1 MPARSLAT
9 PYHCDYGIHS
19 RALDAHQQGREDTKH
34 DEQHCQ
40 RHDRSHLDRSCVP
53 DLLVGGT
60 FDGTEDHTRQHVEQ
74 VHSREYDP
82 QRREYSLYRKR
93 RVHAHDA
100 HELGDEDG
108 EPGQPH
114 RGEGTEG
121 KEPAGPRHPCRQSA
135 EVLDAAGPPAWRYDA
150 DEDEKEGGVEPVCD
164 LLEDGSVEAD
174 CVPRGG
180 TEHDEAQS
188 PYGGEGDERL
198 EVGLQ
203 EGHESSVDDVD
214 DP

>member
-1 MPARSLAT
+1 MPWWISRRESLSDRRPPARSTRWDSAT
-9 PYHCDYGIHS
+9 LNGS
-19 RALDAHQQGREDTKH
+19 TRAT
-34 DEQHCQ
+34 
-40 RHDRSHLDRSCVP
+40 
-53 DLLVGGT
+53 T
-60 FDGTEDHTRQHVEQ
+60 
-74 VHSREYDP
+74 
-82 QRREYSLYRKR
+82 
-93 RVHAHDA
+93 
-100 HELGDEDG
+100 
-108 EPGQPH
+108 PGQPH

-135 EVLDAAGPPAWRYDA
+135 EVLDAAGPRACRYDA

-164 LLEDGSVEAD
+164 LLEDGSVQAD

-180 TEHDEAQS
+180 TEQDEAQS
-188 PYGGEGDERL
+188 PYGGVGDERL